1 VQVAAGRMEEMR
13 LLGRIN
19 NELYALILFIA
30 LTAPAHRRINR
41 CYVMNVIYNISDRF

>member
-1 VQVAAGRMEEMR
+1 VTAERMAEMR

-19 NELYALILFIA
+19 NELDALILFMV
-30 LTAPAHRRINR
+30 LTAPARRKINR